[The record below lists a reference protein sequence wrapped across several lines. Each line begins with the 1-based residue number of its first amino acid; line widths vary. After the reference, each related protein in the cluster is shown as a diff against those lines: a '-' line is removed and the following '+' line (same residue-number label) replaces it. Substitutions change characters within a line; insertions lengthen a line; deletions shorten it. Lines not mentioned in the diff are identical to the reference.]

1 MFQHHHSVKLLWIYH
16 FLPSFICF
24 TLNIVKLGNIER
36 AWGQISD
43 KGERQLARA
52 LEENSSAYQAPH
64 ACPPRLGYDASF
76 CENSCLPEFMCSFV
90 RHGHQDYSVS
100 KSMGTEKG
108 HMANCGPTIIFF
120 SRCTVPKHLS
130 ARRARCCKKE
140 KQTFLVWVFRCITR
154 KRIQSHMRMKTYTI
168 LSLPF
173 FIYF

>member
-1 MFQHHHSVKLLWIYH
+1 MFQHHHSVKLLCTYH

-43 KGERQLARA
+43 KGEKTASTCTGRKPKCI
-52 LEENSSAYQAPH
+52 S
-64 ACPPRLGYDASF
+64 CPA
-76 CENSCLPEFMCSFV
+76 CLPTPLRLWCIFLWKQLPPWAAFALFTCSFV

-108 HMANCGPTIIFF
+108 HMANCGPAIIFF

-140 KQTFLVWVFRCITR
+140 KQTFLVWE
-154 KRIQSHMRMKTYTI
+154 RIQSHMRMKIYTT